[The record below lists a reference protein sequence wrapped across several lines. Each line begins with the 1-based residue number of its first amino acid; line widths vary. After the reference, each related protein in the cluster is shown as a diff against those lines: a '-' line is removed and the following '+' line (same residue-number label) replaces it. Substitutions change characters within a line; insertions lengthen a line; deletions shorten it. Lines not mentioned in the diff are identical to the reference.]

1 MRVFEDI
8 KNIKDND
15 PSIRSYLEVV
25 LATPGLHA
33 IWFHRLSHLLY
44 KIRLFT
50 LARIVMNISK
60 FITGIEI
67 HPGARIGRRVFIDHG
82 VGVVI
87 GETAVVCDDVTI
99 FHQVT
104 LGGRGNETEH
114 DRHPKIMKGSMIA
127 AGAKILGNI
136 EIGPYAKV
144 GANSVV
150 LKPVPPFATAVGAP
164 ARIIPK
170 EEHPTSDICSLIND
184 QEKEIDD
191 SKCSLLNKINK
202 D

>member
-1 MRVFEDI
+1 MRLFEDI
-8 KNIKDND
+8 RNIKEKD
-15 PSIRSYLEVV
+15 PSIRSYLEVI

-33 IWFHRLSHLLY
+33 IWFHRLSHVLY
-44 KIRLFT
+44 KLHLYT
-50 LARIVMNISK
+50 LARIIMNISK

-67 HPGARIGRRVFIDHG
+67 HPGARIGKRVFIDHG

-104 LGGRGNETEH
+104 LGGRGNEKEH
-114 DRHPKIMKGSMIA
+114 DRHPKIRKGSMIA

-136 EIGPYAKV
+136 EVGPYAKV

-150 LKPVPPFATAVGAP
+150 LKPVPPYATAVGIP
-164 ARIIPK
+164 AKIIPNS
-170 EEHPTSDICSLIND
+170 EEPLDDICSLTT
-184 QEKEIDD
+184 
-191 SKCSLLNKINK
+191 K
-202 D
+202 DR